1 LLIIFLTKT
10 KIKMEK
16 VNIRE
21 LRKEKKLTQ
30 MKLAELTGLS
40 FVTINRAEKKG
51 VMRLSTYDK
60 IVDTLKAIQ

>member
-1 LLIIFLTKT
+1 
-10 KIKMEK
+10 MEK